1 MKIEIFHANQQ
12 QGKGMSFVC
21 YLANIYRD
29 FSP

>member
-1 MKIEIFHANQQ
+1 MKIKIFHANEQ
-12 QGKGMSFVC
+12 QGKGMSIAC